1 MPLVSVTDILFQSDE
16 FWANSTLDS
25 LRKLVGTSKGFKVT
39 LQDEDLKVK
48 KKNNTSL
55 PPSLT
60 IQAMTVMMERRPA
73 ANAGWELRWV
83 DAKHWFMLN
92 MKTMAVFCTRLPAES
107 PFHLSEEE
115 AEKAQEKR
123 DPFVVRFMQR
133 REDSAYISFMDAY
146 KLTLN
151 TGLKEAMKRRAHFDQ
166 GLMDSAF
173 ETLNFQKPSDT
184 MRKNIRAAIRVLR
197 ANEQTAK
204 VKKGIRLLNKLDED
218 FWSVNNNAC
227 MIKDW
232 MKMRP
237 RNVERFKLCISEY
250 KTLRQTITK
259 RYKAHSVYCP
269 EKMPTEFLDA

>member
-25 LRKLVGTSKGFKVT
+25 LRMLVKTSKGFKVT
-39 LQDEDLKVK
+39 LQEEEEGEAK
-48 KKNNTSL
+48 KKK
-55 PPSLT
+55 PSLT
-60 IQAMTVMMERRPA
+60 VQAMTVMMERRPA
-73 ANAGWELRWV
+73 ANAGWELKFV

-107 PFHLSEEE
+107 PFHLSEAEAEE
-115 AEKAQEKR
+115 AQKKR
-123 DPFVVRFMQR
+123 DPFVVRYMQR

-146 KLTLN
+146 KLITLN

-173 ETLNFQKPSDT
+173 ESLDFQKPSDT

-197 ANEQTAK
+197 ADEQTTK

-218 FWSVNNNAC
+218 FWSVNNNAR

-250 KTLRQTITK
+250 KKLRQTITK

>member
-25 LRKLVGTSKGFKVT
+25 LRMLVKTSKGFKVT
-39 LQDEDLKVK
+39 LQEEEEGEAK
-48 KKNNTSL
+48 KKK
-55 PPSLT
+55 PSLT
-60 IQAMTVMMERRPA
+60 VQAMTVMMERRPA
-73 ANAGWELRWV
+73 ANAGWELKFV

-107 PFHLSEEE
+107 PFHLSEAEAEE
-115 AEKAQEKR
+115 AQKKR
-123 DPFVVRFMQR
+123 DPFVVRYMQR

-146 KLTLN
+146 KLITLN
-151 TGLKEAMKRRAHFDQ
+151 TGLKEAMRRRAHFDQ

-173 ETLNFQKPSDT
+173 ESLDFQKPSDT
-184 MRKNIRAAIRVLR
+184 MRKNIRAAIRVLK
-197 ANEQTAK
+197 ADEQTAK

-218 FWSVNNNAC
+218 FWSVNNNAR

-250 KTLRQTITK
+250 KKLRQTITK